1 MKNATKYKKESKK
14 RYTKLNREKKRLR
27 RAVVAENKVSLV
39 HLIEENGLNG
49 DATDQDPKIGDAT
62 NQDPINGVDCATNQ
76 DPAAPRACTTF
87 EEHRKL
93 SWKNK
98 VKRRK
103 EEKLAAEKRLQDEFK
118 QNPGSHPS
126 NQVGDESRR
135 STSISQEN
143 LEKLMTSIKKDPCL
157 KPIVE
162 DIEIGGPT
170 VMMRYL
176 NDPDVLSKLAQ
187 AMGFGDGV
195 NSVEHNAPHA
205 AADVED

>member
-1 MKNATKYKKESKK
+1 MKNSTKYRKESKK
-14 RYTKLNREKKRLR
+14 EYRKLN
-27 RAVVAENKVSLV
+27 
-39 HLIEENGLNG
+39 
-49 DATDQDPKIGDAT
+49 
-62 NQDPINGVDCATNQ
+62 
-76 DPAAPRACTTF
+76 
-87 EEHRKL
+87 
-93 SWKNK
+93 WKNK

-103 EEKLAAEKRLQDEFK
+103 EEKLAAEKVFK
-118 QNPGSHPS
+118 ERIINGSNS
-126 NQVGDESRR
+126 VDESRR

-187 AMGFGDGV
+187 AMGFGDDV